1 MKKPVVGLWS
11 LVVGKSHNG
20 QSPAFAQ
27 MTTRHEQFQR
37 LTTNSQRLP
46 LSRQRPTINHQRLLR
61 LLTIVVLIL
70 CSLLSASA
78 QEQKWQDIP
87 IPPLPAFHPKEPKRI
102 VLPNGMVVFLQ
113 EDHELPLIDGFARI
127 RGGSYSEP
135 ANKTGMTEIYGEVWR
150 TGGTKTQTG
159 DQLDD
164 FLEARAAKVETG
176 DGGDSTSIG
185 LSCLKQDFDDVFK
198 VFVELLQNPEFRED
212 KLELAQGEAFD
223 AISRRND
230 DINDIV
236 GREAAKLGYGA
247 QSPYARVPE
256 YASVAAVTRQ
266 DLINWHR
273 SHVYP
278 NNMIFGLTGDFDSA
292 QMEAKLRQAFS
303 GWQRGPTIKNQEYAI
318 TPAKPGYYLVNKQDV
333 SQSAIR
339 IIEAGTTRRNPDYY
353 AIEFFN
359 EAFGGG
365 FGSRLFS
372 NIRSV
377 QGLAYSVGGGIG
389 TGWDHPALSRFG
401 VGTKSQSTAESIAA
415 LYQQIGNLKTQP
427 IDDQELRR
435 AKDSILNSFI
445 FNFDTPEKVL
455 REKMSYEFFGYPLD
469 FLEKYEAGIQKVEAA
484 DVAKIPPKYL
494 HPQQMRVLVVGNAA
508 EFDKPLNS
516 LGPVTPLDIT
526 IPPPPAQPGAGAKPA
541 Q

>member
-1 MKKPVVGLWS
+1 MREPVVGLWS
-11 LVVGKSHNG
+11 LVVGKTKSDMTCALREVGAG
-20 QSPAFAQ
+20 QERRQAPTGQQWVRSF
-27 MTTRHEQFQR
+27 
-37 LTTNSQRLP
+37 
-46 LSRQRPTINHQRLLR
+46 QRPTTNDQRLLNFV
-61 LLTIVVLIL
+61 TIVVLVL
-70 CSLLSASA
+70 CTFLPAAA
-78 QEQKWQDIP
+78 QQSWKDIP
-87 IPPLPAFHPKEPKRI
+87 IPPLPAFRPNEPKRI
-102 VLPNGMVVFLQ
+102 VLPNGMIVFLQ
-113 EDHELPLIDGFARI
+113 EDHELPLIDGFARV

-135 ANKTGMTEIYGEVWR
+135 ANKTGMVEIYGEVWR

-164 FLEARAAKVETG
+164 YLEARAAKVETG

-185 LSCLKQDFDDVFK
+185 LSCLKQDFDDVFR
-198 VFVELLQNPEFRED
+198 VFLDLLQNPEFRAD
-212 KLELAQGEAFD
+212 KLELAQSEAFD

-236 GREAAKLGYGA
+236 SRESAKLGFGA

-256 YASVAAVTRQ
+256 YATVAAITRQ
-266 DLINWHR
+266 DLIAWHHA
-273 SHVYP
+273 HVYP
-278 NNMIFGLTGDFDSA
+278 NNIIFGLTGDFDSA
-292 QMEAKLRQAFS
+292 AMETKLRQAFS
-303 GWQRGPTIKNQEYAI
+303 TWQKGPAVKNQEYPI

-339 IIEAGTTRRNPDYY
+339 MIDQGTVRKSPDYY
-353 AIEFFN
+353 SIEVFN

-372 NIRSV
+372 NIRSL

-401 VGTKSQSTAESIAA
+401 VDTKSQSTVESIKA
-415 LYQQIGNLKTQP
+415 LYQQIDNLKTHP
-427 IDDQELRR
+427 IDDEEIRR

-455 REKMSYEFFGYPLD
+455 REKMAYEFFGYPLD
-469 FLEKYEAGIQKVEAA
+469 FLEKYEAGIQKVTTA
-484 DVAKIPPKYL
+484 DLAKIPPKYL
-494 HPQQMRVLVVGNAA
+494 HPPQMRVLVVGNSL
-508 EFDKPLNS
+508 EFDQPLNS
-516 LGPVTPLDIT
+516 LGPVTPVDIT
-526 IPPPPAQPGAGAKPA
+526 IPPPPAQASPGKPS

>member
-1 MKKPVVGLWS
+1 MLIAIVI
-11 LVVGKSHNG
+11 
-20 QSPAFAQ
+20 
-27 MTTRHEQFQR
+27 
-37 LTTNSQRLP
+37 LTFLAG
-46 LSRQRPTINHQRLLR
+46 
-61 LLTIVVLIL
+61 
-70 CSLLSASA
+70 LSARA
-78 QEQKWQDIP
+78 QETNWQQIP
-87 IPPLPAFHPKEPKRI
+87 VPPLPAFQPNEPRRM
-102 VLPNGMVVFLQ
+102 VLPNGMILFLQ

-135 ANKTGMTEIYGEVWR
+135 AGKTGMVEIFGEVWR

-176 DGGDSTSIG
+176 DGGESTGIG

-198 VFVELLQNPEFRED
+198 VFVDLLQNPDFRED
-212 KLELAQGEAFD
+212 KLELAQSEAFD

-230 DINDIV
+230 DINEIV
-236 GREAAKLGYGA
+236 GRESAKLGYGA

-256 YASVAAVTRQ
+256 YKTIAAITRQ
-266 DLINWHR
+266 DLIDWHR
-273 SHVYP
+273 THVYP
-278 NNMIFGLTGDFDSA
+278 NNIIIGLSGDFDSA
-292 QMEAKLRQAFS
+292 AMEAKIREAFS
-303 GWQRGPTIKNQEYAI
+303 SWQKGPAVKNQEIPIAQ
-318 TPAKPGYYLVNKQDV
+318 AKPGYYLVNKEDV

-339 IIEAGTTRRNPDYY
+339 LIDLGTIRKNPDYH
-353 AIEFFN
+353 AIEVFD

-372 NIRSV
+372 NIRSI

-389 TGWDHPALSRFG
+389 TGWDHPALSRIG
-401 VGTKSQSTAESIAA
+401 ADTKSQSTVESIQA
-415 LYQQIGNLKTQP
+415 LYQQIGKLKTDP
-427 IDDQELRR
+427 INDEEIRR

-455 REKMSYEFFGYPLD
+455 REKMTYEFFGYPLN
-469 FLEKYEAGIQKVEAA
+469 FLEHYRSGIEKVTTA

-494 HPQQMRVLVVGNAA
+494 HQAQMRVLVVGNSA
-508 EFDKPLNS
+508 EFDKPLTS
-516 LGPVTPLDIT
+516 LGPVTPIDIT
-526 IPPPPAQPGAGAKPA
+526 IPPPPAQAPVPSGKS

>member
-1 MKKPVVGLWS
+1 MKPSIFGLWSPVVGF
-11 LVVGKSHNG
+11 KSRVSG
-20 QSPAFAQ
+20 GWFCRRP
-27 MTTRHEQFQR
+27 
-37 LTTNSQRLP
+37 TTNR
-46 LSRQRPTINHQRLLR
+46 QRLL
-61 LLTIVVLIL
+61 LAVVIL
-70 CSLLSASA
+70 GCFFVGLSAAA
-78 QEQKWQDIP
+78 QDTGWQNIP
-87 IPPLPAFHPKEPKRI
+87 VPPLPAFHPNEPKRV
-102 VLPNGMVVFLQ
+102 VLPNGMIVFLQ
-113 EDHELPLIDGFARI
+113 EDHELPFINGFARI

-135 ANKTGMTEIYGEVWR
+135 AGKTGMVEIYGEVWR
-150 TGGTKTQTG
+150 TGGTKAQTG

-176 DGGDSTSIG
+176 DGGESTSLG
-185 LSCLKQDFDDVFK
+185 WSCLKQDFNDVFK
-198 VFVELLQNPEFRED
+198 VFVDLLQNPEFRAD
-212 KLELAQGEAFD
+212 KLELAQSEAFD

-236 GREAAKLGYGA
+236 SRESSKLGYGA

-256 YASVAAVTRQ
+256 YATVAAITRQ
-266 DLINWHR
+266 DLIDWHR
-273 SHVYP
+273 THVYP
-278 NNMIFGLTGDFDSA
+278 NNIILGVSGDFDSA
-292 QMEAKLRQAFS
+292 AMEAKLRQAFNE
-303 GWQRGPTIKNQEYAI
+303 WQKGTVIKHPEFPI
-318 TPAKPGYYLVNKQDV
+318 TPAKPGYYLVNKEDV

-339 IIEAGTTRRNPDYY
+339 MIAVGTTRRNPDYH
-353 AIEFFN
+353 AIEVFN

-372 NIRSV
+372 NIRSI

-401 VGTKSQSTAESIAA
+401 ADTKSQSTVESIQA
-415 LYQQIGNLKTQP
+415 LYQQIGNLKTDP
-427 IDDQELRR
+427 INDEEIRR

-455 REKMSYEFFGYPLD
+455 REKMAYEFFGYPLD
-469 FLEKYEAGIQKVEAA
+469 FLEQYRTKVEKVTTA

-494 HPQQMRVLVVGNAA
+494 YQGPMRVLVVGHSS
-508 EFDKPLNS
+508 EFDKPLTS

-526 IPPPPAQPGAGAKPA
+526 IPPPPGQAPSGKPS